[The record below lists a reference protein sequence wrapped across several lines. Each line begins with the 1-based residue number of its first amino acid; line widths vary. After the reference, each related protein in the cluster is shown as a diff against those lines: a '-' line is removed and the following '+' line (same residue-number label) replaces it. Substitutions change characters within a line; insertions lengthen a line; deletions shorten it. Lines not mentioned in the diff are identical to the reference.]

1 MSKRDSP
8 SQKSLMDVSAL
19 RRSPAGGALE
29 REDLADDAI
38 DQFEDWF
45 RQACDADLIDP
56 NAMSV
61 ATVDKSGRPATR
73 TVLLKYFDAKGLVF
87 FTNLGS
93 NKARHIAANDNVALL
108 FFWPGLDRQVSIRGT
123 AEQISKKETMR
134 YFVTRP
140 RGSQIGAWI
149 SAQSSVVSS
158 RALLDA
164 KFEEMKHKFA
174 NKEVPLPTFWGGYRV
189 VPQSMEFW
197 QGRKNRLHDRFLYT
211 LQADQSWRI
220 ERLAP

>member
-1 MSKRDSP
+1 MSKQDSP
-8 SQKSLMDVSAL
+8 SHKNLMDISAL
-19 RRSPAGGALE
+19 RRTPAGGSLE
-29 REDLADDAI
+29 REDLAADAI
-38 DQFEDWF
+38 EQFGDWF
-45 RQACDADLIDP
+45 RQACDADLLDP
-56 NAMSV
+56 NAMSLS
-61 ATVDKSGRPATR
+61 TVDEFNKPATR

-93 NKARHIAANDNVALL
+93 TKAQHIANNGNVALL
-108 FFWPGLDRQVSIRGT
+108 FFWPGLDRQVSIKGT
-123 AEQISKKETMR
+123 AEQISKKDTMR

-158 RALLDA
+158 RALLEA
-164 KFEEMKHKFA
+164 KFEEMKQKFA
-174 NKEVPLPTFWGGYRV
+174 NKEVPMPTFWGGYRV
-189 VPQSMEFW
+189 VPQEIEFW

-211 LQADQSWRI
+211 LQEDQTWKI